1 MSDGKG
7 YEEYIF
13 YRYTPTLAGAVIFVI
28 LFACTTIYHGWQAFR
43 QRFWFMIPIIIGGIF
58 ETIGY
63 IGRALSH
70 SDKEALGPYVIQT
83 LLLLLGP
90 ALFAASIYMILGRI
104 ILLTDGEKFSIIR
117 RTWLTKIFVGGDVLS
132 FFTQSGGGG
141 IMSGADEDNP
151 NNMKIGEKVIIVGL
165 CIQVIFFGFF
175 LVTAFIFQK
184 RGREHL
190 RVLDGTV
197 PWRKHL
203 YVLYG
208 TSVLILVRSVF
219 RVAEYAQGNDG
230 FLLRHEAF
238 LYVFDAVLMFIVML
252 WLNIVHPGEIAKALK
267 DKEKAG
273 SLDGEY
279 DLDGTSH
286 NDGSTY
292 QPGGI
297 LETRTRSTGVEGC
310 SC

>member
-1 MSDGKG
+1 MSEGEG
-7 YEEYIF
+7 YEEYVF
-13 YRYTPTLAGAVIFVI
+13 YRYTPTLAGAVIFVL
-28 LFACTTIYHGWQAFR
+28 LFGCTTIYHVWQTCR
-43 QRFWFMIPIIIGGIF
+43 RRSWFMVPIIIGGIF

-70 SDKEALGPYVIQT
+70 NDREALGPYVIQT

-104 ILLTDGEKFSIIR
+104 ILLTDGERYSLIR

-132 FFTQSGGGG
+132 FLTQSGGGG

-151 NNMKIGEKVIIVGL
+151 DNMKIGEKVIIVGL

-175 LVTAFIFQK
+175 VLTAFIFQK
-184 RGREHL
+184 RGRGHL
-190 RVLDGTV
+190 LALEGWV

-230 FLLRHEAF
+230 YLLRHEAF
-238 LYVFDAVLMFIVML
+238 LYVFDAVLMLIVMA
-252 WLNIVHPGEIAKALK
+252 WLNIVHPGEIAEVL
-267 DKEKAG
+267 KEKKKAEG
-273 SLDGEY
+273 IGRQHDM
-279 DLDGTSH
+279 DLLGHHDSS
-286 NDGSTY
+286 N
-292 QPGGI
+292 I
-297 LETRTRSTGVEGC
+297 
-310 SC
+310 

>member
-1 MSDGKG
+1 MSDGQG
-7 YEEYIF
+7 YEEYVF
-13 YRYTPTLAGAVIFVI
+13 YRYTPTLAGAVVFVL
-28 LFACTTIYHGWQAFR
+28 LFGCTTIYHGWQAFR
-43 QRFWFMIPIIIGGIF
+43 KRSWFMIPIIIGGIF

-70 SDKEALGPYVIQT
+70 SDREALGPHVIQT

-104 ILLTDGEKFSIIR
+104 ILLTDGERYSLIR

-141 IMSGADEDNP
+141 IMSGADKDNP
-151 NNMKIGEKVIIVGL
+151 DNMKIGEKVIIVGL

-175 LVTAFIFQK
+175 VFTSFMFQK

-190 RVLDGTV
+190 LALDGSV

-219 RVAEYAQGNDG
+219 RVAEYAQGNKG
-230 FLLRHEAF
+230 YLLRHEAF
-238 LYVFDAVLMFIVML
+238 LYVFDAILMLSVML
-252 WLNIVHPGEIAKALK
+252 WLNIVHPGAITELL
-267 DKEKAG
+267 KEKGRAG
-273 SLDGEY
+273 RLERQY
-279 DLDGTSH
+279 DLDLLNH
-286 NDGSTY
+286 NGNSN
-292 QPGGI
+292 
-297 LETRTRSTGVEGC
+297 V
-310 SC
+310 

>member
-1 MSDGKG
+1 MSEGKG
-7 YEEYIF
+7 YEEYVF
-13 YRYTPTLAGAVIFVI
+13 YRYTPTLAGVVIFVL
-28 LFACTTIYHGWQAFR
+28 LFECTTIYHAWQTCR
-43 QRFWFMIPIIIGGIF
+43 KRSWFMVPIIIGGIF

-70 SDKEALGPYVIQT
+70 NDREALGPYVIQT

-104 ILLTDGEKFSIIR
+104 ILLTDGERYSLIR

-132 FFTQSGGGG
+132 FLTQSGGGG

-151 NNMKIGEKVIIVGL
+151 DNMKIGEKVIIVGL

-175 LVTAFIFQK
+175 VLTAFVFQK

-190 RVLDGTV
+190 LALEGWVL
-197 PWRKHL
+197 WRKHL

-230 FLLRHEAF
+230 YLLRHEAF
-238 LYVFDAVLMFIVML
+238 LYVFDAVLMFIVMV
-252 WLNIVHPGEIAKALK
+252 WLNFIHPGEIAEVLEEKKKAESIERQH
-267 DKEKAG
+267 DM
-273 SLDGEY
+273 
-279 DLDGTSH
+279 DLLGH
-286 NDGSTY
+286 NDC
-292 QPGGI
+292 PN
-297 LETRTRSTGVEGC
+297 V
-310 SC
+310 